1 MSDEA
6 LLKKGAG
13 DLKTVSGN
21 CSDVRIEDRDG
32 TKLFVVELE
41 NAIIEDTLGNKSSA
55 ELWTLRAR
63 VYAGANVSPG
73 YRRMRDSM
81 CDAVGSDDA
90 GDAVGCGLT
99 FQANYTEGNLPGI
112 RFVDY
117 TCVSADASMQGTGPV
132 ALTGDEVVQALVGKT
147 PAEAIA
153 LRNEPGFEAFADDL
167 VSKAA
172 IEAAFPEL
180 KLDEAT
186 NTYYLRPG
194 L

>member
-32 TKLFVVELE
+32 TKLLVVELE
-41 NAIIEDTLGNKSSA
+41 NATIEDTLGNKTNA

-117 TCVSADASMQGTGPV
+117 TCVSADANTPV
-132 ALTGDEVVQALVGKT
+132 DTLTGDEVVQALVGKT

-172 IEAAFPEL
+172 IEATFPEL

-186 NTYYLRPG
+186 NTYQL